1 MLKSKNYNKKE
12 EQYMFYEQMLIE
24 KKKLERQINLLQKQ
38 IKDNL
43 SNYF

>member
-12 EQYMFYEQMLIE
+12 EQYMFYEQMLKE